1 MKRSLSVILFLLF
14 SFQLLYSQVTDSTTI
29 QSQQNEYDFY
39 LLKSKKQKTG
49 GTVLLVSGLVMEAA
63 GLVIMVSKTFDY
75 LGGQKSGLIAG
86 AGLAIFGAAAVIT
99 SIPIL
104 ISSGSNK
111 RKARA
116 FITTGDF
123 RDPIKNSRYASI
135 GISFDF

>member
-1 MKRSLSVILFLLF
+1 MKRSLSIILFLLF

-39 LLKSKKQKTG
+39 LLKSKKQKTTG
-49 GTVLLVSGLVMEAA
+49 LVLLVSGVVAAA
-63 GLVIMVSKTFDY
+63 G
-75 LGGQKSGLIAG
+75 
-86 AGLAIFGAAAVIT
+86 GLALMVDNLTLFSDDTNGGFKAGTGLFLAGSAATII
-99 SIPIL
+99 SIPVL

-116 FITTGDF
+116 FIATGDF
-123 RDPIKNSRYASI
+123 GDPIKNSRYASV